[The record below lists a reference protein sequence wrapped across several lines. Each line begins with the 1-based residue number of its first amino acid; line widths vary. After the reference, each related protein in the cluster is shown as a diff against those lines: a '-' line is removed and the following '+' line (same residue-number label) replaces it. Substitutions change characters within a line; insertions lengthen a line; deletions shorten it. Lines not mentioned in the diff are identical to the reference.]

1 MSRRFITVL
10 TLLILIVICVFVSV
24 KQLATPKTRT
34 YESIFQ
40 IFGKPFK
47 TFDRALTK
55 VSGVSDEDE
64 KQLGNYLLSN
74 ISQDSKINPKIVK
87 YIQSLVDKMAAN
99 YNPKG
104 LTWRVFV
111 YNGEP
116 NAYALPG
123 GIIHISVGLLEILDS
138 EDEIIAILAHE
149 KGHIDLGHCIDSYR
163 NMVKTFNRSAGTPP
177 ILSIFNFFLR
187 IQHSKYSENEAD
199 NYAFETLTQ
208 LNYCPL
214 ALGTS
219 FEKLE
224 KIDECSKKGKLL
236 SDYFKSHPSSN
247 IRSEN
252 WLEVGKRYIKN
263 HPKADVSPNTE
274 HWSVLKKKIRFH

>member
-1 MSRRFITVL
+1 MSRRFTIIL
-10 TLLILIVICVFVSV
+10 TLLILIVIGVFVTI
-24 KQLATPKTRT
+24 KQLAAPKTKT

-40 IFGKPFK
+40 IIGKPFK
-47 TFDRALTK
+47 TLDRALTK
-55 VSGVSDEDE
+55 VYGVSDDDE
-64 KQLGNYLLSN
+64 KQLGNSLLSRLK
-74 ISQDSKINPKIVK
+74 QDTDINPEIVK
-87 YIQSLVDKMAAN
+87 YIQSLVDKMASN

-104 LTWRVFV
+104 LIWHVFV
-111 YNGEP
+111 CKGGD

-123 GIIHISVGLLEILDS
+123 GIIHISISLLEMLES
-138 EDEIIAILAHE
+138 EDEIVAILAHE
-149 KGHIDLGHCIDSYR
+149 KGHIDLGHCIDGYR
-163 NMVKTFNRSAGTPP
+163 KEAKQLHKSGEAFLYP
-177 ILSIFNFFLR
+177 SIVNFFLR
-187 IQHSKYSENEAD
+187 LQHSKYSENEAD

-224 KIDECSKKGKLL
+224 KIDTSSKNGKLL

-263 HPKADVSPNTE
+263 HPERNIKPNIE
-274 HWSVLKKKIRFH
+274 RWRKLKKL

>member
-1 MSRRFITVL
+1 MAK
-10 TLLILIVICVFVSV
+10 TLDI
-24 KQLATPKTRT
+24 
-34 YESIFQ
+34 SI
-40 IFGKPFK
+40 
-47 TFDRALTK
+47 
-55 VSGVSDEDE
+55 S
-64 KQLGNYLLSN
+64 
-74 ISQDSKINPKIVK
+74 
-87 YIQSLVDKMAAN
+87 SL
-99 YNPKG
+99 P
-104 LTWRVFV
+104 T
-111 YNGEP
+111 
-116 NAYALPG
+116 
-123 GIIHISVGLLEILDS
+123 S
-138 EDEIIAILAHE
+138 
-149 KGHIDLGHCIDSYR
+149 
-163 NMVKTFNRSAGTPP
+163 
-177 ILSIFNFFLR
+177 SIFNFFLR

-199 NYAFETLTQ
+199 NYAFETLIQ

>member
-1 MSRRFITVL
+1 MSRRFITVF
-10 TLLILIVICVFVSV
+10 TLLILMIICVFVSI
-24 KQLATPKTRT
+24 KHLATPKIRT

-47 TFDRALTK
+47 TLDRALTK

-64 KQLGNYLLSN
+64 KKLGKYLLGY
-74 ISQDSKINPKIVK
+74 ISQDPKINPEIVC
-87 YIQSLVDKMAAN
+87 YIQSLVDKMVN
-99 YNPKG
+99 HYNPKG
-104 LTWRVFV
+104 FTWRVFV
-111 YNGEP
+111 YKGEP

-123 GIIHISVGLLEILDS
+123 GIIHISAGLLEMLDS

-149 KGHIDLGHCIDSYR
+149 KGHIDLGHCIDNYR
-163 NMVKTFNRSAGTPP
+163 NMVKTFDRNAGMLQVST
-177 ILSIFNFFLR
+177 IFSFFLR

-224 KIDECSKKGKLL
+224 KIDECSKNGKLF
-236 SDYFKSHPSSN
+236 SDYFRSHPSSN

-263 HPKADVSPNTE
+263 HPKACVRVNTE
-274 HWSVLKKKIRFH
+274 HWSVLKKRIRSH